1 MADRDPT
8 LERFDALIGTWTTEA
23 DHRLVEGAVTG
34 TVTFE
39 WLEGGRFLIQRS
51 RTEHELFPDGI
62 SIIGAPEDGDG
73 LVLEYFDSRGVR
85 RTYGVSCDDGVWR
98 IWRDQPG
105 FDQRFS
111 AKLADDV
118 FEGVFQI
125 AETPGDWQDDMKVV
139 YRRRT

>member
-1 MADRDPT
+1 MDN
-8 LERFDALIGTWTTEA
+8 
-23 DHRLVEGAVTG
+23 
-34 TVTFE
+34 
-39 WLEGGRFLIQRS
+39 
-51 RTEHELFPDGI
+51 
-62 SIIGAPEDGDG
+62 
-73 LVLEYFDSRGVR
+73 
-85 RTYGVSCDDGVWR
+85 
-98 IWRDQPG
+98 G